1 MCLALWNSAKK
12 MSVQKI
18 NPVPTPQLLKK
29 LTEL

>member
-1 MCLALWNSAKK
+1 MALWNSAKK
-12 MSVQKI
+12 NVGTEI